1 MKGKVYIFSNMRKDI
16 HNVDNE
22 AASVSNSS
30 DDNPKCMITAK
41 ITIETSGNDQFS
53 KYDKRRKF
61 WGRVMALSVI
71 GIIVSVLVCCISP
84 YIEVSSVY
92 GGIALIINTI
102 LFFVSLG
109 GACHV
114 SPKEPTGTNPWW
126 YGAV

>member
-1 MKGKVYIFSNMRKDI
+1 MRKNNQI
-16 HNVDNE
+16 IDNK
-22 AASVSNSS
+22 AASVSDSK
-30 DDNPKCMITAK
+30 DDNQKCIITAK
-41 ITIETSGNDQFS
+41 ITIETSGDDKPS
-53 KYDKRRKF
+53 KYDKRREF

-109 GACHV
+109 CACHV

>member
-1 MKGKVYIFSNMRKDI
+1 MRKNIHDI
-16 HNVDNE
+16 DDEE
-22 AASVSNSS
+22 ASISNSK
-30 DDNPKCMITAK
+30 DDNPKCIITAK
-41 ITIETSGNDQFS
+41 ITIETSGDDKPS
-53 KYDKRRKF
+53 KYDRRRKF

-71 GIIVSVLVCCISP
+71 GIIVSVLVGCISP

-126 YGAV
+126 YGVV